1 MSKTLGYS
9 AEKIA
14 AVDPKDATMIFT
26 TTSSKH
32 SGAVLLHDNNNDND
46 NDNDNEDTKWL
57 LVGLD
62 RLVKHYGLEG

>member
-9 AEKIA
+9 AAEIA

-26 TTSSKH
+26 TTSLINS
-32 SGAVLLHDNNNDND
+32 SAVLLH
-46 NDNDNEDTKWL
+46 DNDNEDTKRL

-62 RLVKHYGLEG
+62 RLVKHYGMEG